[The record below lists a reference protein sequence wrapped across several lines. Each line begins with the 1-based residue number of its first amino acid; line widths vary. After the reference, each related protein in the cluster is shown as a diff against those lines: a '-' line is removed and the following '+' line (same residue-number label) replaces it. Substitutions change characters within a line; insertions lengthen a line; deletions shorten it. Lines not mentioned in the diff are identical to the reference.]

1 MIYDKVRYWADKENY
16 SVVKRFFC
24 IVLMFFC
31 IVFAAGEALPDEPS
45 RVVIVPFEIHAD
57 KDLSFLKAGIVNML
71 TSRLSSDGKVV
82 VVAREDASQVLKDV
96 SPPFNEKKSRTIGD
110 RLQADYVLFGSL
122 TIFGNSISLD
132 GKMVDVHQKRPTLA
146 FFKQGNEIDEV
157 IPQINLFAVEIK
169 EKVFGRPVAI
179 EPELP
184 KTRER
189 ADIYAHPETLLAE
202 EASEEASETTS
213 RATSEEAKASGLE
226 PVPVA
231 AEGGF
236 AETRDA
242 AAVDISPSAFW
253 KSKKFKTTIK
263 GIALG
268 DVDGDGKTEVVF
280 ISKRRVYVYRLED
293 KTFTEIDERA
303 GKRYQRFIG
312 VDVAD
317 INGNGCAEIFVTSL
331 KGTGQVLDSFVL
343 EWDGHDFQTVSEG
356 DHWYYR
362 VIDMPGQGKVLIGQ
376 KRTMVDLFV
385 PGVYRL
391 AWRNGEYGAE
401 ERVELPKKMNVFG
414 FALGDVMNNGQ
425 QMVVAFDKSDYIC
438 LFSRSGEE
446 EWKSDK
452 RYGGSMNYLEYAS
465 EGGEDN
471 LERLY
476 LPQRIF
482 VRDLDGDGRQ
492 EVVVASNQ
500 GTFGHLLAHF
510 RKFTSG
516 RMASLLWQGSG
527 LTLTRETPKLTDR
540 ISDCAIGDFDNDGKD
555 EVVVAHVGKSGL
567 PMLGST
573 KSSIIGYEIM
583 QPLSASS
590 ASSVHQ

>member
-1 MIYDKVRYWADKENY
+1 MPI
-16 SVVKRFFC
+16 S
-24 IVLMFFC
+24 
-31 IVFAAGEALPDEPS
+31 EAPS
-45 RVVIVPFEIHAD
+45 
-57 KDLSFLKAGIVNML
+57 
-71 TSRLSSDGKVV
+71 
-82 VVAREDASQVLKDV
+82 
-96 SPPFNEKKSRTIGD
+96 
-110 RLQADYVLFGSL
+110 
-122 TIFGNSISLD
+122 
-132 GKMVDVHQKRPTLA
+132 
-146 FFKQGNEIDEV
+146 
-157 IPQINLFAVEIK
+157 
-169 EKVFGRPVAI
+169 
-179 EPELP
+179 
-184 KTRER
+184 
-189 ADIYAHPETLLAE
+189 
-202 EASEEASETTS
+202 SE
-213 RATSEEAKASGLE
+213 TSEEPKASVLK

-242 AAVDISPSAFW
+242 AGLDITPPAFW

-263 GIALG
+263 GLALG

-280 ISKRRVYVYRLED
+280 ISKRRVYIYRLENY
-293 KTFTEIDERA
+293 TFSEIDEMA

-356 DHWYYR
+356 DPWYYR

-376 KRTMVDLFV
+376 KRTLVDLFV

-401 ERVELPKKMNVFG
+401 ERIELPKKMNVFG

-425 QMVVAFDKSDYIC
+425 QMIIAFNKSDYIC
-438 LFSRSGEE
+438 LFARSGEE

-452 RYGGSMNYLEYAS
+452 RYGGSMNYLEYT
-465 EGGEDN
+465 EQGGDDD
-471 LERLY
+471 LVRLY

-500 GTFGHLLAHF
+500 GTFGHMFADF
-510 RKFTSG
+510 RMFTSG
-516 RMASLLWQGSG
+516 RMASLLWQGYG

-555 EVVVAHVGKSGL
+555 EVVVAQVRKSGL
-567 PMLGST
+567 LMMGGT
-573 KSSIIGYEIM
+573 KSSITGYEIM
-583 QPLSASS
+583 QPLSTSS